1 MFAHSRYQGKSVS
14 CGAIIF
20 YCLNLPPHLRYCHE
34 NTFIAG
40 LTPPPNPPSMI
51 TISHVIDPVIES
63 ALKYS
68 AAPRSPVPTCR
79 EPDGVEVDVKVAPL
93 IADLE
98 GSCKVGGFLS
108 TAATMFCTFCL
119 CTHAQLE
126 ELDPSRWILR
136 NGRNVRAEAA
146 LWLST
151 VTKSGREAQ
160 VQETGVRWSPLH
172 RLPYWDPVKHVVLGF
187 MHNWLEGVLQHHL
200 RVLWCIGL
208 PEEIKKVAV
217 ELEKDEQWSQADSHE
232 SAEELEGLQK
242 AAEEANEQADVEAH
256 TMRSSPTLSTA
267 SNVTPT
273 QDDPQLNPYA
283 FMDVDNGDDD
293 EMIDS
298 DSDFVPLDSETFT
311 FSDSELAAIRDCI
324 SNISL
329 PTWVGRP
336 PSNLGNKSHRK
347 LKAHE
352 LLSLFS
358 TIFPLIIPEF
368 WYSPAAMQTQKN
380 QLECFHHL
388 VSATNITCSFK
399 TSNEEADWY
408 THHYIEYR
416 KLIPALFPQSH
427 SLPNHHF
434 AMHAGSQ
441 MKYWGPNP
449 PISEFSGEQ
458 MNGMLQN
465 ISTNRQLR
473 TFR

>member
-1 MFAHSRYQGKSVS
+1 
-14 CGAIIF
+14 
-20 YCLNLPPHLRYCHE
+20 
-34 NTFIAG
+34 
-40 LTPPPNPPSMI
+40 MI
-51 TISHVIDPVIES
+51 TISHVIDPVVES
-63 ALKYS
+63 TLKYS
-68 AAPRSPVPTCR
+68 TAPRSPVPTCR
-79 EPDGVEVDVKVAPL
+79 EPDGVEVDIKVAPL

-126 ELDPSRWILR
+126 ELDPARWILR
-136 NGRNVRAEAA
+136 NGRDVRAEAA

-151 VTKSGREAQ
+151 VTKSGRQAQ
-160 VQETGVRWSPLH
+160 ARETGVRWSPLH

-208 PEEIKKVAV
+208 PEEAKKVAV
-217 ELEKDEQWSQADSHE
+217 ELEKDEEWSQADSHE
-232 SAEELEGLQK
+232 SAEELESLQ
-242 AAEEANEQADVEAH
+242 EEANEQANVEAH
-256 TMRSSPTLSTA
+256 AMRSSPTLSTG

-273 QDDPQLNPYA
+273 QDDPRPNPYA
-283 FMDVDNGDDD
+283 FMDDDNGDDD
-293 EMIDS
+293 EMTDS

-311 FSDSELAAIRDCI
+311 FSDSELADICDCI

-336 PSNLGNKSHRK
+336 PSNLGNKSHGK

-358 TIFPLIIPEF
+358 AIFPLIIPEF
-368 WYSPAAMQTQKN
+368 WCSPNATQTQKN
-380 QLECFHHL
+380 HLECFHHL

-399 TSNEEADWY
+399 TSDEEADRY

-434 AMHAGSQ
+434 AMHAGPQ

-449 PISEFSGEQ
+449 PISEFSGER

>member
-1 MFAHSRYQGKSVS
+1 
-14 CGAIIF
+14 
-20 YCLNLPPHLRYCHE
+20 
-34 NTFIAG
+34 
-40 LTPPPNPPSMI
+40 
-51 TISHVIDPVIES
+51 
-63 ALKYS
+63 
-68 AAPRSPVPTCR
+68 
-79 EPDGVEVDVKVAPL
+79 
-93 IADLE
+93 
-98 GSCKVGGFLS
+98 
-108 TAATMFCTFCL
+108 
-119 CTHAQLE
+119 
-126 ELDPSRWILR
+126 
-136 NGRNVRAEAA
+136 
-146 LWLST
+146 
-151 VTKSGREAQ
+151 
-160 VQETGVRWSPLH
+160 
-172 RLPYWDPVKHVVLGF
+172 
-187 MHNWLEGVLQHHL
+187 
-200 RVLWCIGL
+200 
-208 PEEIKKVAV
+208 
-217 ELEKDEQWSQADSHE
+217 
-232 SAEELEGLQK
+232 
-242 AAEEANEQADVEAH
+242 
-256 TMRSSPTLSTA
+256 
-267 SNVTPT
+267 
-273 QDDPQLNPYA
+273 
-283 FMDVDNGDDD
+283 MDVDNGDDD

-336 PSNLGNKSHRK
+336 PSNLGNKSHGK

-358 TIFPLIIPEF
+358 AIFPLIIPEF
-368 WYSPAAMQTQKN
+368 WYSPAATQTQKN

-449 PISEFSGEQ
+449 PISEFSGER